1 MYVLLKQ
8 QLCLEFKSWFVKIGL
23 LVLLFPGEYSSER
36 LISLPSQAECNWNLW
51 VVIKLRRMGWTQVC
65 QKWISRQFWR
75 NPNKWFHFIFLLSF
89 FGVLE
94 MYVDYF
100 HLFGFCDVVFQ
111 TGLES
116 QGWHTCTFLQF
127 TLDKCYNKIL
137 QFFYFLHKIASEK
150 SIVLNLEFDMKG
162 TEHFSTVFSCYMYC
176 VDLYVSKTFVY
187 VYLCCYSQKRFII
200 WKENQIILSCASA
213 VAPPLLG
220 TAPNPQKRVGG
231 SGCHCNRLYQVTHNL
246 HKVTAK
252 KP

>member
-1 MYVLLKQ
+1 MV
-8 QLCLEFKSWFVKIGL
+8 CENWPSGSTT
-23 LVLLFPGEYSSER
+23 FPRGYSSSER
-36 LISLPSQAECNWNLW
+36 LISLPFQAECNWNLW

-75 NPNKWFHFIFLLSF
+75 NQQMMPLYLFLAS
-89 FGVLE
+89 E
-94 MYVDYF
+94 KYVDYF

-137 QFFYFLHKIASEK
+137 QFFYFLHKIASET
-150 SIVLNLEFDMKG
+150 SIVSNLEFDMKG
-162 TEHFSTVFSCYMYC
+162 TEHFFTVFSCYMYC

-200 WKENQIILSCASA
+200 WKENQIILSCA
-213 VAPPLLG
+213 LLQSRRRCWVPRP
-220 TAPNPQKRVGG
+220 THKRELAEADATVID
-231 SGCHCNRLYQVTHNL
+231 CT
-246 HKVTAK
+246 K
-252 KP
+252 